1 MLNQSISFTLEG
13 NDVGL
18 AHTVLFLTSSETIHS
33 LSLSLSLSLSS
44 LFVCLFVCV
53 ESLEALVDGVVRT
66 RDMF

>member
-33 LSLSLSLSLSS
+33 LSLSS
-44 LFVCLFVCV
+44 LFVCLFEWNLLRLLLMV
-53 ESLEALVDGVVRT
+53 L
-66 RDMF
+66 